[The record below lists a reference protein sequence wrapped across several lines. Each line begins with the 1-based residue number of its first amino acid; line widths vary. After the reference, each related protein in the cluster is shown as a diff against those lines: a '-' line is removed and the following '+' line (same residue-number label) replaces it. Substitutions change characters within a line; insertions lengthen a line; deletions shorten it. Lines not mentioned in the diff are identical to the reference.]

1 LAILTTL
8 IVNICIEGPPI
19 IDFICF
25 FSTLHYLFQCIKQ
38 LVHIALRC
46 YNPNFEKDEFKRY
59 VGGVCLFFYL
69 LVLCAV
75 AGMIFI
81 RNNFLYISPLMIF
94 LGVSTLFLGFL
105 IYMKMGKA
113 SNLNFEK
120 KRIAAMDCIRLIR
133 FALVINAGCGV
144 FFYLYKKVSR
154 KYIASMDIEEYNK
167 KIAGTNWINRSKDD
181 FINTLESDFTF
192 YFYYSLASCVF
203 VIYSGV
209 TVLHWRRT
217 LNPYGELHDDD

>member
-1 LAILTTL
+1 
-8 IVNICIEGPPI
+8 
-19 IDFICF
+19 
-25 FSTLHYLFQCIKQ
+25 
-38 LVHIALRC
+38 
-46 YNPNFEKDEFKRY
+46 
-59 VGGVCLFFYL
+59 
-69 LVLCAV
+69 
-75 AGMIFI
+75 
-81 RNNFLYISPLMIF
+81 
-94 LGVSTLFLGFL
+94 
-105 IYMKMGKA
+105 MGKV
-113 SNLNFEK
+113 SNLNLEK

-144 FFYLYKKVSR
+144 FFYLYRKVSR

-209 TVLHWRRT
+209 TVLHYWRRT